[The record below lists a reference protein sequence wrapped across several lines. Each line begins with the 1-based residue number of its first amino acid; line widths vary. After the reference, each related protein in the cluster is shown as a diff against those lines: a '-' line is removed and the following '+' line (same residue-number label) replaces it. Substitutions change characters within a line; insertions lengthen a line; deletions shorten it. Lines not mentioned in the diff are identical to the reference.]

1 MQQSTDIKASGNFE
15 KINPEILQQ
24 FKSGVLCVNFGNLK
38 TKKNQGKEVNWGQ
51 GDDLFVSTLR
61 HGKIKIKHKSVENF
75 KHIQVQ
81 PTVKSQLLDW
91 LESIGFAL
99 FWFAVISTWILASFV
114 VPTASMTPNLEVGDK
129 LFGLK
134 TYYFSDPPIGSMVIF
149 EPPISIK
156 QMNGELWVKRI
167 IAGPGDIVAI
177 DQGYVYVNGVL
188 INEIYASGQKTS
200 AYTGRYNEGFSDGPD
215 MKEVRREWIIPKK
228 GNPDSGWFV
237 LGDNREN
244 SFDSRAF
251 GLVPD
256 ENIRG
261 KPWVIWSPLS
271 KFGSIPNLN
280 SK

>member
-1 MQQSTDIKASGNFE
+1 MQTSIDIKASGKFE

-24 FKSGVLCVNFGNLK
+24 FKSGIICIDFGNLK
-38 TKKNQGKEVNWGQ
+38 TQKNQGKEVNWEK

-61 HGKIKIKHKSVENF
+61 HGKIKIKDKSTEGY
-75 KHIQVQ
+75 KELQVQ
-81 PTVKSQLLDW
+81 PTMQSQALDW

-99 FWFAVISTWILASFV
+99 FWFAVISTWLLASFV
-114 VPTASMTPNLEVGDK
+114 VPTASMTPNLEIGDK

-149 EPPISIK
+149 EPPASIK
-156 QMNGELWVKRI
+156 QTNGELWVKRI
-167 IAGPGDIVAI
+167 IAGPGDMVVI
-177 DQGYVYVNGVL
+177 DQGYVYVNDVL
-188 INEIYASGQKTS
+188 INEIYVSEQKTS
-200 AYTGRYNEGFSDGPD
+200 AYTGKYNEGFSDGPK
-215 MKEVRREWIIPKK
+215 MKEIRREWFIPGK
-228 GNPDSGWFV
+228 GNPDAGWFV

-256 ENIRG
+256 KNIRG
-261 KPWVIWSPLS
+261 KPWVIWSPAS
-271 KFGSIPNLN
+271 KIGSIPNLN

>member
-38 TKKNQGKEVNWGQ
+38 TKKNQGKEVNWDQ

-149 EPPISIK
+149 
-156 QMNGELWVKRI
+156 
-167 IAGPGDIVAI
+167 
-177 DQGYVYVNGVL
+177 
-188 INEIYASGQKTS
+188 
-200 AYTGRYNEGFSDGPD
+200 
-215 MKEVRREWIIPKK
+215 
-228 GNPDSGWFV
+228 
-237 LGDNREN
+237 
-244 SFDSRAF
+244 
-251 GLVPD
+251 
-256 ENIRG
+256 
-261 KPWVIWSPLS
+261 
-271 KFGSIPNLN
+271 
-280 SK
+280 

>member
-1 MQQSTDIKASGNFE
+1 MQTPIDIKASGKFQ
-15 KINPEILQQ
+15 KIDPEILQQ
-24 FKSGVLCVNFGNLK
+24 FESGVICIDFGNLK
-38 TKKNQGKEVNWGQ
+38 TQKNQGKEVNWEK

-61 HGKIKIKHKSVENF
+61 HGKIKIKHKKTEKSKELQACATMWS
-75 KHIQVQ
+75 QV
-81 PTVKSQLLDW
+81 LDW

-99 FWFAVISTWILASFV
+99 FWFALISTWLLASFV
-114 VPTASMTPNLEVGDK
+114 VPTASMTPNLEIGDK

-149 EPPISIK
+149 EPPESIK

-167 IAGPGDIVAI
+167 IAGPGDEVVI
-177 DQGYVYVNGVL
+177 DQGHVYVNNVL
-188 INEIYASGQKTS
+188 INEIYIFGQKTS
-200 AYTGRYNEGFSDGPD
+200 AFTCKYNEGFSDGPK
-215 MKEVRREWIIPKK
+215 MKETRREWIIAEK
-228 GNPDSGWFV
+228 GSPDSGWFV

-256 ENIRG
+256 KNIRG
-261 KPWVIWSPLS
+261 KPWVIWSPANKL
-271 KFGSIPNLN
+271 GSIPNLN